1 MWTGLHS
8 IGWVTLMQVFLIR
21 ANNIFYFI
29 YYPHSGQ
36 WKIFQTMDI
45 RWTLVFSRKEM
56 RQKRKLSYSFQLISY
71 NSVVV
76 KNQIYFSPTFLK
88 SEVFISDNIVCVVGG
103 SQCNYTL
110 RDFPLS
116 NSCLDDVVTFKD
128 LLGLVKT

>member
-1 MWTGLHS
+1 
-8 IGWVTLMQVFLIR
+8 
-21 ANNIFYFI
+21 
-29 YYPHSGQ
+29 
-36 WKIFQTMDI
+36 
-45 RWTLVFSRKEM
+45 M

-71 NSVVV
+71 NNVVV

-110 RDFPLS
+110 RHFPLS

>member
-21 ANNIFYFI
+21 ASNIFYFT

-36 WKIFQTMDI
+36 LKIFQTMDI

-71 NSVVV
+71 NNVVV